1 MDQQK
6 RGLADF
12 DSSAG
17 EYTAQTLAD
26 AQASA
31 AMVVLVK
38 GEQCY
43 VLHYG
48 TCSDESRLPVDGQT
62 VFDTGSCGKAFTATA
77 AALQVSRGKLAW
89 DDPLCELVPEF
100 QLYDE
105 WVSKNVTLR
114 DALGNR
120 LCIQRETPLEFGVDA
135 SVPMTELLRRARFA
149 RRLYPFRDRFAY
161 SNLGFM
167 AASLAVSRSDGRPY
181 AQFLKEELL
190 TPLGMSRTLPV
201 GGLAPGDVNA
211 AVAYTNVNGKRT
223 AVPEFVDANYE
234 GCGGLYSS
242 SDDLARWLRFNLGG
256 GGELLPSAFETLHRP
271 QVRMDP
277 QRTLLWHTPP
287 DALFPSYGL
296 GWSVTHLAGRRLVQH
311 AGEVP
316 GTLATIAF
324 LPEEGIGVAV
334 CVASALFPV
343 HSVLTYH
350 LLEAALGLPPRDWR
364 AAALQ
369 DIEKRR
375 ARSAAQLPEQARTDE
390 GAPVDVSGVYR
401 SRAAGDVSITG
412 GGDTFILEYP
422 DSIIWRQ
429 RLERQSGNLF
439 HGVFTEPAG
448 LAYSTDHMPVWFSFD
463 GSGPGAIHHPF
474 FGRAE
479 KLAGSSLRP

>member
-1 MDQQK
+1 
-6 RGLADF
+6 
-12 DSSAG
+12 
-17 EYTAQTLAD
+17 
-26 AQASA
+26 
-31 AMVVLVK
+31 MVVLVK

-287 DALFPSYGL
+287 DALFPSYGS
-296 GWSVTHLAGRRLVQH
+296 GLV
-311 AGEVP
+311 GN
-316 GTLATIAF
+316 
-324 LPEEGIGVAV
+324 
-334 CVASALFPV
+334 
-343 HSVLTYH
+343 
-350 LLEAALGLPPRDWR
+350 
-364 AAALQ
+364 
-369 DIEKRR
+369 
-375 ARSAAQLPEQARTDE
+375 
-390 GAPVDVSGVYR
+390 APCR
-401 SRAAGDVSITG
+401 PAAGSAC
-412 GGDTFILEYP
+412 
-422 DSIIWRQ
+422 R
-429 RLERQSGNLF
+429 
-439 HGVFTEPAG
+439 
-448 LAYSTDHMPVWFSFD
+448 
-463 GSGPGAIHHPF
+463 
-474 FGRAE
+474 
-479 KLAGSSLRP
+479 GSSRHPRNHRLPA